1 MSKMYED
8 FINEIK
14 DLAISKKDNELLNKA
29 LDFERKN
36 KKILIVGLGLLG
48 GSFAQALTDYGYDVG
63 AIDINKDSI
72 DYAIKTNMIKHGSS
86 EVSYEYVHSFDV
98 IIFALY
104 PHVLVQWLK
113 EYQSYIKTDAIVS
126 DVTGV
131 KSWLINELNSFIRK
145 DINLV
150 LAHPMAG
157 REVYGVKN
165 SDKNMFIGANY
176 IITPLEDT
184 SIEAVDFMKDIA
196 KKLGFK
202 NIVCLSPSEHDEM
215 IGFLSQ
221 LTHCIAISLMTC
233 KESEH
238 LVEYTGDSFR
248 DLTRIAKINEDMWS
262 ELFLINKDELIGQM
276 NLFLEQFAKL
286 KDSIENGNIEEM
298 KNIMRLSTLR
308 RSYFDK
314 L

>member
-1 MSKMYED
+1 M
-8 FINEIK
+8 
-14 DLAISKKDNELLNKA
+14 
-29 LDFERKN
+29 LDKN

-48 GSFAQALTDYGYDVG
+48 GSFASALSDAGYHVSALDL
-63 AIDINKDSI
+63 NEDSI
-72 DYAIKTNMIKHGSS
+72 NYAIQNNIIKDGSTKVS
-86 EVSYEYVHSFDV
+86 EEYVNNFDI

-104 PHVLVQWLK
+104 PHVLVDWLK
-113 EYQSYIKTDAIVS
+113 QYQSYIKVGATVT
-126 DVTGV
+126 DVTGI
-131 KSWLINELNSFIRK
+131 KGWLVNEIKSFIRK

-165 SDKNMFIGANY
+165 SDKNIFIGANY

-184 SIEAVDFMKDIA
+184 NEEAIKEVYAIGEV
-196 KKLGFK
+196 LNFK
-202 NIVCLSPSEHDEM
+202 NIVRLSVEEHDEM

-248 DLTRIAKINEDMWS
+248 DLTRIAKINENMWT
-262 ELFLINKDELIGQM
+262 ELFLLNKEELINQM
-276 NLFLEQFAKL
+276 DLFLKQFTKL
-286 KDSIENGNIEEM
+286 KEYIEEEKTEKM
-298 KNIMRLSTLR
+298 KEMMILSTKR

-314 L
+314 